1 MRTFCLQ
8 WHISDWSVW
17 QEANVTSGPSSQL
30 HRVQA
35 GEGEQ
40 VRHCDLQEEGERVQ
54 EDTEEA
60 VRGSHGGGHW
70 DKAGIQDYNNYNIKI
85 LKY

>member
-1 MRTFCLQ
+1 M
-8 WHISDWSVW
+8 
-17 QEANVTSGPSSQL
+17 TSGPPSQL

-40 VRHCDLQEEGERVQ
+40 VRHCDFEAEGEGVQ

-60 VRGSHGGGHW
+60 VRGSHGSRHR
-70 DKAGIQDYNNYNIKI
+70 DTAGIQED
-85 LKY
+85 KYF

>member
-1 MRTFCLQ
+1 MTDPCDECFLT
-8 WHISDWSVW
+8 V
-17 QEANVTSGPSSQL
+17 GPPSQL

-40 VRHCDLQEEGERVQ
+40 VRHCDLQAEGEGVQ

-60 VRGSHGGGHW
+60 VRGSHGGGH
-70 DKAGIQDYNNYNIKI
+70 
-85 LKY
+85 